1 MVADHLPL
9 DPAILNFCL
18 LRDRDER
25 VDATSLLFGEEDTAA
40 LLEACDKFD
49 ERKYQPFSF

>member
-18 LRDRDER
+18 LRDRGER

-40 LLEACDKFD
+40 LLEA
-49 ERKYQPFSF
+49 